1 MRSVVLTARLPR
13 RLRAARQQTWAATPP
28 RDNWAASPPRA
39 HPADGRGRLLLALTA
54 ALAVG
59 APGCLIAGC
68 SSQPGAGEGRGT
80 SASAPRTAAV
90 RAGAVTARGPRK
102 RSSPVAVSLM
112 TEAAKAAVVTSYQ
125 GEEVDSRWD
134 SGGGTLLV
142 SDIWH
147 VSGGQTWTQTQA
159 GGPGASTQTY
169 VSTDPDGGSPEGVLG
184 VTATLVKLL
193 EDHYVVALAGAA
205 SADNRPAQVVEAW
218 RGDGSL
224 AALFYLDQA
233 TKLPLERRVYDTQ
246 AHVINES
253 FFINVQI
260 GKPVS
265 QPRPQALGA
274 GARQQQAQ
282 AAAWTVPIPPAKLVA
297 SARSGWR
304 VAPVLPDG
312 LTLFTGAQTSTPAGP
327 VLDLGYSDG
336 LYVVSLFE
344 QRGKLAAKL
353 AGWQRTTVGGRIVYA
368 AGSAQRS
375 LTWSGNGMVYTLI
388 ADAPAQAVAAVVDA
402 LPYDKPPGFWKR
414 MSRGLARL
422 ASLVNPFH

>member
-1 MRSVVLTARLPR
+1 MRSAVLTARLSWR
-13 RLRAARQQTWAATPP
+13 TRAAP
-28 RDNWAASPPRA
+28 RPVAPRA
-39 HPADGRGRLLLALTA
+39 HPADGRRRLLLTLTA
-54 ALAVG
+54 VLAVG
-59 APGCLIAGC
+59 APGCLTAGC
-68 SSQPGAGEGRGT
+68 SSQPATAEGRGA
-80 SASAPRTAAV
+80 SASAPRTSAPRTSAV
-90 RAGAVTARGPRK
+90 RAGAARGNGLRK
-102 RSSPVAVSLM
+102 RSSPVAMNLM
-112 TEAAKAAVVTSYQ
+112 TEAAKAAVATSYE

-147 VSGGQTWTQTQA
+147 VSGGQTWMKTQA
-159 GGPGASTQTY
+159 AGPGASAQAY
-169 VSTDPDGGSPEGVLG
+169 VSTDPDGEEPEGVLG
-184 VTATLVKLL
+184 VTGTLVRLL
-193 EDHYVVALAGAA
+193 ADHYVVAYAGAA

-224 AALFYLDQA
+224 AALFYLDRA

-246 AHVINES
+246 ARVISES

-265 QPRPQALGA
+265 EPRPQALGA
-274 GARQQQAQ
+274 SLQQQRKQQAQ
-282 AAAWTVPIPPAKLVA
+282 AAAWTVPIPPAKLFA
-297 SARSGWR
+297 FAQSGWR

-344 QRGKLAAKL
+344 ERGKLAARL

-388 ADAPAQAVAAVVDA
+388 ADAPAPAVAAVVDA

>member
-1 MRSVVLTARLPR
+1 MAGLSR
-13 RLRAARQQTWAATPP
+13 RTHAARPQ
-28 RDNWAASPPRA
+28 RS
-39 HPADGRGRLLLALTA
+39 ADGRGRLLLAFTA
-54 ALAVG
+54 VLAVA
-59 APGCLIAGC
+59 APGCLITGC
-68 SSQPGAGEGRGT
+68 SSPPATAEGSGAA
-80 SASAPRTAAV
+80 ASAPRVAAA
-90 RAGAVTARGPRK
+90 RAGTASTRGLRK
-102 RSSPVAVSLM
+102 HSSPVAMSLM
-112 TEAAKAAVVTSYQ
+112 TEAAKAAVITSYQ

-147 VSGGQTWTQTQA
+147 VSGGQTWVQTQA
-159 GGPGASTQTY
+159 AGSGVSAQTY
-169 VSTDPDGGSPEGVLG
+169 ESTDPDGGSPEGVLG
-184 VTATLVKLL
+184 VTTTLVGLL
-193 EDHYVVALAGAA
+193 ENHYVVAYAGAA

-233 TKLPLERRVYDTQ
+233 TKLPLERRVYDAQ

-265 QPRPQALGA
+265 QPRPRALGA
-274 GARQQQAQ
+274 AQGQQQKNQQQKNQQ
-282 AAAWTVPIPPAKLVA
+282 AAAWTVPIPPAKLGA
-297 SARSGWR
+297 FARSGWR
-304 VAPVLPDG
+304 VVPVLPDG
-312 LTLFTGAQTSTPAGP
+312 LTLFTGAQTTAAEP

-344 QRGKLAAKL
+344 QRGKLATKL

-375 LTWSGNGMVYTLI
+375 LTWSGGGMVYTLI
-388 ADAPAQAVAAVVDA
+388 ADAPAPTVAAVVDA

-422 ASLVNPFH
+422 ASLANPFH

>member
-1 MRSVVLTARLPR
+1 MTARLSR
-13 RLRAARQQTWAATPP
+13 
-28 RDNWAASPPRA
+28 RA
-39 HPADGRGRLLLALTA
+39 HQADGRGRLVAALTA
-54 ALAVG
+54 VLAVG
-59 APGCLIAGC
+59 TPCCLIAGC
-68 SSQPGAGEGRGT
+68 SSQPGTGEGAGAT
-80 SASAPRTAAV
+80 VSVPRAAAI
-90 RAGAVTARGPRK
+90 RAGAVPARGLRE
-102 RSSPVAVSLM
+102 RSSPVAMSML
-112 TEAAKAAVVTSYQ
+112 TQAAKAAVATSYQ

-147 VSGGQTWTQTQA
+147 ASGGQTWMRTQT
-159 GGPGASTQTY
+159 GGPGASTQAY
-169 VSTDPDGGSPEGVLG
+169 VSTDPDGASPEGVLG
-184 VTATLVKLL
+184 VTSTLVRLL
-193 EDHYVVALAGAA
+193 EDNYVVGYAGAA
-205 SADNRPAQVVEAW
+205 SADNRPAQVVEAQ

-246 AHVINES
+246 AHVISEG

-265 QPRPQALGA
+265 EPRPQALGA
-274 GARQQQAQ
+274 SVRQQQLQQAQ
-282 AAAWTVPIPPAKLVA
+282 AASWTVPIPPAKLVA
-297 SARSGWR
+297 FAGSGWR
-304 VAPVLPDG
+304 VAPVLPGG

-344 QRGKLAAKL
+344 QRGRLAAKL
-353 AGWQRTTVGGRIVYA
+353 AGWQRTMVGGRMVYA
-368 AGSAQRS
+368 TGTAQRS

-388 ADAPAQAVAAVVDA
+388 AAAPAPAVAAVVDA
-402 LPYDKPPGFWKR
+402 LPYDKAPGFWKR

-422 ASLVNPFH
+422 ASLANPFH

>member
-1 MRSVVLTARLPR
+1 MAGLSR
-13 RLRAARQQTWAATPP
+13 RTHAARPQ
-28 RDNWAASPPRA
+28 RS
-39 HPADGRGRLLLALTA
+39 ADGRGRLLLAFTA
-54 ALAVG
+54 VLAVA
-59 APGCLIAGC
+59 APGCLITGC
-68 SSQPGAGEGRGT
+68 SSPPATAEGSGAA
-80 SASAPRTAAV
+80 ASAPRMAAA
-90 RAGAVTARGPRK
+90 RAGAASTRGPRK
-102 RSSPVAVSLM
+102 HSSPVAMSLM
-112 TEAAKAAVVTSYQ
+112 TDAAKAAVVTSYQ

-147 VSGGQTWTQTQA
+147 VSGGRTWVHTQA
-159 GGPGASTQTY
+159 AGSGVSTRTY
-169 VSTDPDGGSPEGVLG
+169 ESTDPDGGSPEGVLG
-184 VTATLVKLL
+184 VTTTLVSLL
-193 EDHYVVALAGAA
+193 ENHYVVAYAGAA

-218 RGDGSL
+218 RDDGSL

-233 TKLPLERRVYDTQ
+233 TKLPLERRVYDAQ

-260 GKPVS
+260 GKPVA
-265 QPRPQALGA
+265 QPRPRALGA
-274 GARQQQAQ
+274 AAQDEQAP
-282 AAAWTVPIPPAKLVA
+282 AAGWTVPIPPAKLVA
-297 SARSGWR
+297 FARGGWR
-304 VAPVLPDG
+304 VVPVLPDG
-312 LTLFTGAQTSTPAGP
+312 LTLFTGAQTTTAEP

-344 QRGKLAAKL
+344 QRGRLATKL

-375 LTWSGNGMVYTLI
+375 LTWSGGGMVYTLI
-388 ADAPAQAVAAVVDA
+388 ADAPAPTVAAVVDA

-422 ASLVNPFH
+422 ASLANPFH

>member
-1 MRSVVLTARLPR
+1 VLTARLSR
-13 RLRAARQQTWAATPP
+13 RTHAARPQ
-28 RDNWAASPPRA
+28 
-39 HPADGRGRLLLALTA
+39 HPADGRGRQVLAFTA
-54 ALAVG
+54 VLAVA
-59 APGCLIAGC
+59 APGCLISGC
-68 SSQPGAGEGRGT
+68 SSQPGTADSSGA
-80 SASAPRTAAV
+80 SASVPRVAAA
-90 RAGAVTARGPRK
+90 RAGAVSSRSLRK
-102 RSSPVAVSLM
+102 RSSPAAMSLM

-134 SGGGTLLV
+134 FGGGTLLV

-147 VSGGQTWTQTQA
+147 VSGGQTWVQTQA
-159 GGPGASTQTY
+159 AGAGVSTRTGAGVSTQTY
-169 VSTDPDGGSPEGVLG
+169 ESTEPDGGSPEGMLG
-184 VTATLVKLL
+184 VTATLVRLL
-193 EDHYVVALAGAA
+193 EDHYVVGYAGAA

-233 TKLPLERRVYDTQ
+233 TKLPLERRVYDAQ

-265 QPRPQALGA
+265 QPRPHALGA
-274 GARQQQAQ
+274 AAQNQAQ
-282 AAAWTVPIPPAKLVA
+282 QNQAQQNQARSPAAWTVPIPPAKLA
-297 SARSGWR
+297 AFGRSGWR
-304 VAPVLPDG
+304 VVPVLPKG
-312 LTLFTGAQTSTPAGP
+312 LTLFTGARTNTPEP
-327 VLDLGYSDG
+327 VIDLGYSDG

-344 QRGKLAAKL
+344 QRGKLATKL

-375 LTWSGNGMVYTLI
+375 LTWSGGGIVYTLI
-388 ADAPAQAVAAVVDA
+388 ADAPAQTVAAVVDA

-422 ASLVNPFH
+422 ASLANPFH